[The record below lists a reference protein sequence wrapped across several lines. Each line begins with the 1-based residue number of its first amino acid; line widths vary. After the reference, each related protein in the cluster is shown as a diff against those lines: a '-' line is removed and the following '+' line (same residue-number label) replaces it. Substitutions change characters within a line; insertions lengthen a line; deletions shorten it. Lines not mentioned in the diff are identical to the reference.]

1 MFKDVIVTKIYE
13 PVTVFS
19 QKGRRFEMKERDC
32 FGLSLCLSGQITYR
46 MGEREFVSRQG
57 TATLLPYGA
66 TYTLHGD
73 SDGLFP
79 VIDFDATGLDLKE
92 FLILPL
98 ENQTVLA
105 EEYEQL
111 KNAFLA
117 GDRLQ
122 VFERFYRMLR
132 QIFPEQ
138 APRPLANV
146 LKYIE
151 THLQKTDL
159 NNQFL
164 AQQMGI
170 SEVYLRKLF
179 AKHLQT
185 SPKQYILNA
194 RIRKAERLL
203 AETAKSVGVIAEECG
218 FSGPYHFCRAFKQ
231 RTGQTPTEYAETH
244 RIFKI

>member
-1 MFKDVIVTKIYE
+1 MI
-13 PVTVFS
+13 
-19 QKGRRFEMKERDC
+19 ERDC

-46 MGEREFVSRQG
+46 MGEREYISREG
-57 TATLLPYGA
+57 TAILLPYGA

-79 VIDFDATGLDLKE
+79 VIDFDATGLELQE

-98 ENQTVLA
+98 ENQTVMV

-122 VFERFYRMLR
+122 VFERFYGMLR

-138 APRPLANV
+138 SPRPLANV

-151 THLQKTDL
+151 AHLRDPDL

-164 AQQMGI
+164 AKQMGI

-185 SPKQYILNA
+185 SPKQYILDA
-194 RIRKAERLL
+194 RIRRAGKLL
-203 AETAKSVGVIAEECG
+203 AETTKSVSTIAEESG

-231 RTGQTPTEYAETH
+231 RMGQTPTEYAETH